1 MSKAGQKIIRA
12 AKEALEI
19 AQGKREPAK
28 VYTPK
33 KK

>member
-1 MSKAGQKIIRA
+1 MSKTGQKIIRA
-12 AKEALEI
+12 LQEALEI

-28 VYTPK
+28 VYIPK